1 LPPLAGNVS
10 VLEHDPSSL
19 INIILNGAGRI
30 VVNGVPDSYRMTP
43 FRVLLSD
50 QDIADIGTFVRSGW
64 GNAAGSLNATQV
76 HALRNATDPTSDR
89 VIVLRLR

>member
-1 LPPLAGNVS
+1 M
-10 VLEHDPSSL
+10 

-30 VVNGVPDSYRMTP
+30 VVHGVPDSYRMTP

-50 QDIADIGTFVRSGW
+50 QDIADVASFVRSSW
-64 GNAAGSLNATQV
+64 GNTGSAVTV
-76 HALRNATDPTSDR
+76 SAVRALRGATDPTSDH